1 MGEART
7 PAIDIEVTLVALD
20 GPGWGSQFLSADE
33 HARAAR
39 FAFPDDRARYIAAHD
54 ALRRLLA
61 RRMGVA
67 PQDLVFDQGKH
78 GKPFVAGVA
87 NPPDFSLSHSAELA
101 AVAIARRTGGRTCG
115 VGIDI
120 EAVRP
125 VDLALAEEFFAA
137 EEVRELKRIREH
149 GGDWIGAFFQ
159 LWTGKEAVVK
169 AIGTGLSTPLDD
181 LALCLH
187 PSLRLTR
194 LEGDDPGEWH
204 VAPFAP
210 AAGFAGA
217 VAVKRP
223 FNLTMS
229 IGEGQRDGVAT
240 TIR

>member
-1 MGEART
+1 MHT

-67 PQDLVFDQGKH
+67 PQDLVFGQSDH
-78 GKPFVAGVA
+78 GKPFAGVA

-101 AVAIARRTGGRTCG
+101 AVAIAPRTGGRTCG
-115 VGIDI
+115 IGIDI
-120 EAVRP
+120 EAVRA
-125 VDLALAEEFFAA
+125 VDIALAEEFFAA
-137 EEVRELKRIREH
+137 EEVRELKRIRKQ

-169 AIGTGLSTPLDD
+169 AIGTGLSTPLDEF
-181 LALCLH
+181 ALCLH

-194 LEGDDPGEWH
+194 LEGGGPDEWH

-210 AAGFAGA
+210 AGA
-217 VAVKRP
+217 VAAKRP
-223 FNLTMS
+223 FNLTVS
-229 IGEGQRDGVAT
+229 VGEGQRDGVAT